1 MYNIGIVYS
10 NLLGWPMH
18 CKLVEIC
25 PDRSFISWV
34 LVPSNGPLPRF
45 LVIHN
50 GLRISQLLEL
60 RLREEV
66 EWVVDY

>member
-1 MYNIGIVYS
+1 
-10 NLLGWPMH
+10 MH

-25 PDRSFISWV
+25 PDHSFIPWV
-34 LVPSNGPLPRF
+34 LVPSNSPLPRF